1 MKDIIKFTLTVIA
14 STVIGFA
21 SHVWYLEN
29 VHAKDSGETIPLA
42 SVVNSPESFSCTDLD
57 PNYFE
62 WDER

>member
-1 MKDIIKFTLTVIA
+1 MKDTIKFILTVICGM
-14 STVIGFA
+14 VIGST
-21 SHVWYLEN
+21 SHIWYLEN
-29 VHAKDSGETIPLA
+29 VHAQDSGETIPLA